1 MMETSFFGNFR
12 VNDPI
17 TIDLFRRGGNENVI
31 ENLGNFEDYKE
42 ENGPFDPLS
51 GR

>member
-1 MMETSFFGNFR
+1 MMETSSFGNFR
-12 VNDPI
+12 VNDLI
-17 TIDLFRRGGNENVI
+17 TIDSFRRGGNENVI